1 MHIGSDLTDEVA
13 KDLEKG
19 GPNGGMEHA
28 QADLA
33 IITQNSVVVGGQL
46 LPGSDF
52 DARLATAARLTA
64 NLRAKVF
71 ETLDYTVSAGT
82 LSPQAAL
89 FQ

>member
-33 IITQNSVVVGGQL
+33 IITQNSVVVGGAY
-46 LPGSDF
+46 GS
-52 DARLATAARLTA
+52 
-64 NLRAKVF
+64 
-71 ETLDYTVSAGT
+71 
-82 LSPQAAL
+82 
-89 FQ
+89 